1 MPTLK
6 KFRPIELVDRYF
18 VQFFMR
24 IPKIYFFSRLDTPNQ
39 RTTSAH
45 AAHAPSRLQAEWAEL
60 VRQLGV
66 SNFERNYIFGIL
78 MKNYTKYLS
87 AIKICDVAGTPNE

>member
-39 RTTSAH
+39 RTFSAH
-45 AAHAPSRLQAEWAEL
+45 VPAQLQAAWAEL
-60 VRQLGV
+60 VHRLGV
-66 SNFERNYIFGIL
+66 SNFEKKLYFWNPHEKLY
-78 MKNYTKYLS
+78 
-87 AIKICDVAGTPNE
+87 KISIGHQNP